1 MRIFIIKSSFS
12 VYSIQG
18 TASISHSEWS
28 NRDPVMNLSQ
38 SFALLN
44 QTTQATKKLKR
55 KRLEVQIKDLL
66 EAVALNALIAIGE
79 LLV

>member
-1 MRIFIIKSSFS
+1 MITKLE
-12 VYSIQG
+12 
-18 TASISHSEWS
+18 SISHSEWS
-28 NRDPVMNLSQ
+28 NRGPVMNLLQ

-55 KRLEVQIKDLL
+55 KRLEVHVKYLL
-66 EAVALNALIAIGE
+66 HPVTFNALIAIQE